1 LPFWLEERPEW
12 FTDHLM
18 SVIPDDL
25 IEDKALLVRVRTKNV
40 MGIIGERRRSSLGN
54 AIGNL
59 MEA

>member
-1 LPFWLEERPEW
+1 
-12 FTDHLM
+12 M